1 MRRTAVLGIAIVIV
15 ALSGCDRGRET
26 RESATPNIANK
37 VAMRPVRLYF
47 ETPRMLLGAEARS
60 VALPENAAAAVP
72 LVLRELLK
80 GPGTAESM
88 RLFPQDTV
96 LRGAYLLPGGTVVVD
111 LGGATLSAGWSTGT
125 HQELM
130 AAHSVVH
137 TLAGNFPDVKTVRL
151 VVNGSPA
158 ETLAGHLSLGRSLAP
173 LPDLIDPARR

>member
-1 MRRTAVLGIAIVIV
+1 MHRTAVLGITILIAAV
-15 ALSGCDRGRET
+15 AGCKREEP
-26 RESATPNIANK
+26 RESSAPNIANK

-47 ETPRMLLGAEARS
+47 ESPQMLLAAESRN

-80 GPGTAESM
+80 GPGTAASL

-96 LRGAYLLPGGTVVVD
+96 LRGAYLLPGGTAVVD
-111 LGGATLSAGWSTGT
+111 LGGTTLAAGWSTGT

-137 TLAGNFPDVKTVRL
+137 TLAANFPDVKRVRL
-151 VVNGSPA
+151 IVNGTPN

>member
-1 MRRTAVLGIAIVIV
+1 MRRTAVLGLTILIT
-15 ALSGCDRGRET
+15 ALTGCNRGGET

-47 ETPRMLLGAEARS
+47 ESPQMLLGAEPRN
-60 VALPENAAAAVP
+60 VALPENVSAAIP

-80 GPGTAESM
+80 GPATPGAM
-88 RLFPQDTV
+88 RLFPEDTV
-96 LRGAYLLPGGTVVVD
+96 LRGAYLLPGGTAVVD
-111 LGGATLSAGWSTGT
+111 LGGTTFSAGWSTGT

-137 TLAGNFPDVKTVRL
+137 TLAANFPDVKRVRL

-173 LPDLIDPARR
+173 LPDLIDPSRR